1 MMKCRLRESRL
12 IAINEGE
19 RSLIAADVSAVYQIN
34 GDEIKHSAPDRM
46 LEHVLRFGLARPTI
60 NSGLQT
66 GIPICHNRAF
76 GELAG
81 TCAVTAFENIAGM
94 QRFKISISP
103 AVPTVANMQ
112 SVFVSVCLR

>member
-1 MMKCRLRESRL
+1 MAGRSVPTPRVASSNLLCGARTFWHQVITKY
-12 IAINEGE
+12 GVE
-19 RSLIAADVSAVYQIN
+19 RSAL
-34 GDEIKHSAPDRM
+34 DRM
-46 LEHVLRFGLARPTI
+46 LEHVLRFRLARPTI

-103 AVPTVANMQ
+103 AVPTVAN
-112 SVFVSVCLR
+112 